1 MIGELNEQQI
11 EEFLSRQIVGR
22 IACCDEERLYLVPV
36 SYAYDNNSV
45 YVRSFEGMKLDIM
58 RKNPNVCFET
68 DDISDMANWQSVIA
82 WGKFEELSFEERKNA
97 LRILLHRH
105 LPVSSS
111 VTTHLGKTWPFSE
124 DDVEEIAG
132 VVFRINISKKTG
144 RFERTSASDPTFE

>member
-58 RKNPNVCFET
+58 RKNPDVCFET

-82 WGKFEELSFEERKNA
+82 WGKFEELTTEERKNA

-105 LPVSSS
+105 LPISSS
-111 VTTHLGKTWPFSE
+111 VTTHLGKAWPFSE
-124 DDVEEIAG
+124 DDIEEITG

-144 RFERTSASDPTFE
+144 RFERTSTSDPTFE